1 MSAIKINL
9 LCAAFALAAAGCAST
24 APADKQSV
32 DQAKQ
37 QELNQIEKVG
47 QRNDFDKPLQ

>member
-1 MSAIKINL
+1 MSAIKTAV
-9 LCAAFALAAAGCAST
+9 LCAALALAAAGCAST

-37 QELNQIEKVG
+37 QELNQMEKVG